1 MGKFVDM
8 TGWIMKEHG
17 VGDSKLTVLRRVD
30 DYVSPKGYHVV
41 QWECQCECGNVFVSS
56 GKSIRNGHSK
66 SCGCIQIETASQLDE
81 NIRIRNDDNFIT
93 HKKCYCCNELK
104 DITEFYHNKCMP
116 DGYTNICKECSR
128 HAIGR
133 RYKNYKQ
140 GAKSRNLDFTLTKEE
155 FDEITKMPCK
165 YCGEYSGNF
174 LDMPFCGIDRIDS
187 NKGYTKDNVISCCEM
202 CNRMKSDYNVK
213 DWLRKVKTIAERI
226 EEGVINV

>member
-17 VGDSKLTVLRRVD
+17 VGDSKITVLRRVD

-93 HKKCYCCNELK
+93 HKKCYCCN
-104 DITEFYHNKCMP
+104 
-116 DGYTNICKECSR
+116 S
-128 HAIGR
+128 
-133 RYKNYKQ
+133 
-140 GAKSRNLDFTLTKEE
+140 
-155 FDEITKMPCK
+155 
-165 YCGEYSGNF
+165 
-174 LDMPFCGIDRIDS
+174 
-187 NKGYTKDNVISCCEM
+187 
-202 CNRMKSDYNVK
+202 
-213 DWLRKVKTIAERI
+213 
-226 EEGVINV
+226 